1 MGDEGQRPLTL
12 RRATAADQAAVATL
26 LEALGYPVE
35 PSEVP
40 GRLAAVEAGGGVAM
54 LVVDGESALGLVA
67 VSAHPVL
74 HASGPV
80 GYIGALVV
88 APHARSRGVG
98 RLLVSAAE
106 EWARARGCVRL
117 SLTSAEHRADAHQFY
132 PRCGLPYT
140 GRRYS
145 RAL

>member
-1 MGDEGQRPLTL
+1 MGDDGQRLLTL
-12 RRATAADQAAVATL
+12 RRATAGDAAAIASL

-35 PSEVP
+35 PTDVP
-40 GRLAAVEAGGGVAM
+40 RRLAAVEADGGVAM
-54 LVVDGESALGLVA
+54 LVVDGDLALGLVA
-67 VSAHPVL
+67 VSAYAVL
-74 HASGPV
+74 HAPGPV

-88 APHARSRGVG
+88 APDARGRGVG

-106 EWARARGCVRL
+106 EWARGRGCVRL
-117 SLTSAEHRADAHQFY
+117 SLTSAEHRTDAHQFY

-145 RAL
+145 RTL